1 MSDLSVLSWNTY
13 SRTIG
18 GVSSMKPYHKI
29 ITPLSTV
36 LAITSLLVLL
46 SLHTRHFGNSVCL
59 DSLSEKFNYT
69 FQHDVIHVLVSS
81 ELPSTVMRVDQLDSM
96 DLSIFQFYS
105 FFKGIRISVFF
116 SRCIGFSQYFSNLF
130 LVLFGDSC
138 FGNPLIRSLL
148 SYCLGYDVMFLQ
160 EFAKK
165 FGHEGFLRRE
175 EEVID
180 LVSLKIHLPSYFE
193 IMNFKVRI
201 LFQVILTYFTL
212 FYICGYSVHK
222 FWRIFFNAAIDHRL
236 TLYGPHQV
244 LVDFGI
250 RSIQL
255 LNEISWM
262 ILLLHSVCC
271 VSLVVAKFLRM
282 SGMSPP
288 SPPSSFLYLTSTLTL
303 PPLSLSFSSFY
314 VTSLIFSVRS
324 KESQLFFPRS
334 FGVFVIAYLLYF
346 FTFPH
351 GYIHLALFVLL
362 ISVETIIVITLVSF
376 ELPAIERGD
385 ISLHYPRFLVFLSF
399 VTSLT

>member
-255 LNEISWM
+255 LNVVLASIIVVGNFMDDFVVTFSLLCIISRCEVFTNVWYVPTFTS
-262 ILLLHSVCC
+262 ILLPLPNLYPH
-271 VSLVVAKFLRM
+271 
-282 SGMSPP
+282 P
-288 SPPSSFLYLTSTLTL
+288 SP
-303 PPLSLSFSSFY
+303 SFSFFLFLLRYLPYFQCPEQRIATFFPTIFWSFRDCLFALFFY
-314 VTSLIFSVRS
+314 VSARLH
-324 KESQLFFPRS
+324 PPGS
-334 FGVFVIAYLLYF
+334 FCLTYF
-346 FTFPH
+346 C
-351 GYIHLALFVLL
+351 
-362 ISVETIIVITLVSF
+362 
-376 ELPAIERGD
+376 
-385 ISLHYPRFLVFLSF
+385 
-399 VTSLT
+399 